1 MPLCGLNAHTSH
13 TLHNYKKKMK
23 IFKSILLVI
32 LFPISVIGQFVCTP
46 CNLDCDTLTFKEA
59 GICPHCNMA
68 LIPAEPLISKD
79 ESVLK
84 KIEMDSL
91 EESIMRSVSYL
102 SDVYG
107 PRLIGT
113 PNYYESVLWIKKQL
127 EDWGIKNVQLQSF
140 DENHIGWAIEDFSI
154 HLSEPNYAPLNA
166 YPLAFSK
173 STNGIEEGVPVLIN
187 SFEEIY
193 QLEGN

>member
-1 MPLCGLNAHTSH
+1 
-13 TLHNYKKKMK
+13 MK
-23 IFKSILLVI
+23 
-32 LFPISVIGQFVCTP
+32 
-46 CNLDCDTLTFKEA
+46 
-59 GICPHCNMA
+59 
-68 LIPAEPLISKD
+68 

-84 KIEMDSL
+84 KIETDSL

-107 PRLIGT
+107 SRLIGT

-140 DENHIGWAIEDFSI
+140 DENHIGWTIEDFSF
-154 HLSEPNYAPLNA
+154 HLSAPNYASLNA

-173 STNGIEEGVPVLIN
+173 STNGIQEGAPVLIN
-187 SFEEIY
+187 SFEEVY
-193 QLEGN
+193 QLEGYLIFSILEFLT